1 MPDSRRDW
9 AHVSLA
15 ELVAHILSIH
25 HEYLRRELPAISVRL
40 TRVVEAHGE
49 KHGATLIPLRSAF
62 SSLQEEISGHLRK
75 EEMVLFPA
83 SLEWEAAGEA
93 LFEMRRLTQG
103 YLAPPD
109 ACATFRALY
118 QGQ

>member
-25 HEYLRRELPAISVRL
+25 HEYLRRELPAISARL

-62 SSLQEEISGHLRK
+62 SSLQHIHL
-75 EEMVLFPA
+75 ENNILFPRA
-83 SLEWEAAGEA
+83 IRLE
-93 LFEMRRLTQG
+93 
-103 YLAPPD
+103 
-109 ACATFRALY
+109 